1 MSISGLDHFNIRAR
15 DMDAMRDFFVDVIGL
30 TVGDRPNFPF
40 PGYWLYGTEGSGAIV
55 HLVPGDRARNYV
67 VGHGTGQENGIQDGT
82 GVVDHLAFKGTDA
95 AGLIER
101 LTTHGI
107 DHTARPA
114 GRGGAADLL
123 RRPRRRDDRGRDSD
137 GVAVPAPNAAAVWVP
152 LP

>member
-1 MSISGLDHFNIRAR
+1 M
-15 DMDAMRDFFVDVIGL
+15 
-30 TVGDRPNFPF
+30 
-40 PGYWLYGTEGSGAIV
+40 

-107 DHTARPA
+107 DHTARDLP
-114 GRGGAADLL
+114 GGAAQQIFCAG
-123 RRPRRRDDRGRDSD
+123 PE
-137 GVAVPAPNAAAVWVP
+137 GVTIEVVIPTE
-152 LP
+152 